1 MKKLMMLSVATGA
14 MIALGAWTA
23 SAETNPALPFGT
35 YLVQG
40 TFKGDSPPRSLK
52 TPT

>member
-1 MKKLMMLSVATGA
+1 MKKLMMLSVAT